1 MGKLGGKAVLVTGGA
16 QRIGRAIALACAREG
31 ADVAITFLNS
41 ERQARKTASDIE
53 KLGRRALAVRCDIR
67 QEKSVSA
74 AAKEVLREL
83 KRLDVLVNNAGFYE
97 TAAFDKI
104 TPQQWTQMF
113 AVNTQGP
120 YLMAQAC
127 RKVLERSQGRIV
139 NLGSLGGLRP
149 WVTHAHYCAS
159 RAALIMLTQIMAKA
173 FAPAIAVNC
182 VAPGMIATG
191 AQSQKMLARFAAKTP
206 MRRAGSPEDV
216 AAAVLWFAT
225 APQFVTGQ
233 VLAVDGGLGLLT

>member
-1 MGKLGGKAVLVTGGA
+1 MGNLDGKVVVVTGGA
-16 QRIGRAIALACAREG
+16 RRIGRAIALACAREG
-31 ADVAITFLNS
+31 ADVAITYLTS
-41 ERQARKTASDIE
+41 EREAQKTASEIE
-53 KLGRRALAVRCDIR
+53 KMGRQSLAVGCDITR
-67 QEKSVSA
+67 EKSVA
-74 AAKEVLREL
+74 AAANKVLR
-83 KRLDVLVNNAGFYE
+83 KFDRLDVLVNNAGLYG
-97 TAAFDKI
+97 TADFNRI
-104 TPQQWTQMF
+104 TPQQWAQMF

-120 YLMAQAC
+120 YLMTQAC
-127 RKVLERSQGRIV
+127 RAALEETRGKIV

-149 WVTHAHYCAS
+149 WVTHAHDCAS
-159 RAALIMLTQIMAKA
+159 KAALHMLTQIMAKA

-191 AQSQKMLARFAAKTP
+191 AQSQKMLARFAAKTR

-216 AAAVLWFAT
+216 AAALLWFAV